1 MFEVQRTAEFRKWF
15 DKLKDPLGKT
25 QISRRINRAEKDEN
39 FGESR
44 DLGGDLFEMK
54 FKTGPGYRLY
64 LTQIGGKVY
73 LLLCGGDK
81 SSQNTDIERARGMIA
96 ALKNGEVE

>member
-1 MFEVQRTAEFRKWF
+1 MFEIQRTAEFSKWF

-25 QISRRINRAEKDEN
+25 QISRRLNRAAKDEN
-39 FGESR
+39 FGNKK

-54 FKTGPGYRLY
+54 FETGPGYRLY
-64 LTQIGGKVY
+64 LTQIDGKVY

-81 SSQNTDIERARGMIA
+81 SSQNTDIDRARSMIA
-96 ALKNGEVE
+96 TLKKGEVK